1 MTAEFVTQHLALAQ
15 HRSPLSWLSEFNE
28 RGQAR
33 FADAV
38 IPNRKT
44 EAWKYT
50 SLASLTQGD
59 FAHAAPSVDA
69 SMVTLPNIAGIDALR
84 LVVING
90 ELNIEASDAKAL
102 ELIVHFADATQ
113 EQQDQINAL
122 LGTLQGEGGHL
133 FAQLNDANINAGLF
147 LNIPRNQRLKQ
158 PIHICYLTTPNSEK
172 TGFTVNTRLLVNL
185 ETSAEATVIEHYIGD
200 EEQNSFTNAVSEF
213 RVGDNAKLIHYRL
226 QLMTEGALH
235 IGNAHIDLQRD
246 ANYEGFH
253 LGLGTKLT
261 RNDIVVNHNV
271 GGSHSE
277 MAGVYVPKN
286 KQLIDFH
293 TCIEHKAAHCTS
305 NEVFRGIMNDQ
316 SKAVFNGRIQI
327 HRDAQKTLAELSNKN
342 LLLTNTAEINTKPE
356 LEIYADD
363 VKCAHGATVAQLE
376 EKAMFYL
383 QSRGISK
390 ADAKVMLSFGFINE
404 LIDNLP
410 HEAIG
415 DWLRPILA
423 HRFGRSS
430 DLDDQLAQGN

>member
-15 HRSPLSWLSEFNE
+15 HRSPLSWLSALNQ

-38 IPNRKT
+38 IPTRKT

-50 SLASLTQGD
+50 SLASLAQGD

-69 SMVTLPNIAGIDALR
+69 STITLPNITGVNALR

-90 ELNIEASDAKAL
+90 ELNTEVSDAKAL
-102 ELIVHFADATQ
+102 ELIVRFADATQ

-122 LGTLQGEGGHL
+122 LGSAQGEVGHL
-133 FAQLNDANINAGLF
+133 FTQLNDAAINDGLF
-147 LNIPRNQRLKQ
+147 LNIPRNQRLEQ
-158 PIHICYLTTPNSEK
+158 PIHICYLTTPNSEEN
-172 TGFTVNTRLLVNL
+172 GFTVNTRLLVNL

-235 IGNAHIDLQRD
+235 IGSAHIDLQRD

-390 ADAKVMLSFGFINE
+390 AEAKVMLSFGFINE

-423 HRFGRSS
+423 HRFGRDS
-430 DLDDQLAQGN
+430 DLDAQLAQGN

>member
-1 MTAEFVTQHLALAQ
+1 M
-15 HRSPLSWLSEFNE
+15 
-28 RGQAR
+28 
-33 FADAV
+33 
-38 IPNRKT
+38 
-44 EAWKYT
+44 
-50 SLASLTQGD
+50 
-59 FAHAAPSVDA
+59 
-69 SMVTLPNIAGIDALR
+69 
-84 LVVING
+84 
-90 ELNIEASDAKAL
+90 
-102 ELIVHFADATQ
+102 
-113 EQQDQINAL
+113 
-122 LGTLQGEGGHL
+122 
-133 FAQLNDANINAGLF
+133 
-147 LNIPRNQRLKQ
+147 
-158 PIHICYLTTPNSEK
+158 
-172 TGFTVNTRLLVNL
+172 
-185 ETSAEATVIEHYIGD
+185 
-200 EEQNSFTNAVSEF
+200 
-213 RVGDNAKLIHYRL
+213 GDNAKLTHYRL

-235 IGNAHIDLQRD
+235 IGSAHIDLQRD
-246 ANYEGFH
+246 SNYEGFH

-261 RNDIVVNHNV
+261 RNDIVVNHNI

-277 MAGVYVPKN
+277 MTGVYVPKN

-383 QSRGISK
+383 QSRGVSK
-390 ADAKVMLSFGFINE
+390 TEAKVMLSFGFINE

-410 HEAIG
+410 HEAVG

-423 HRFGRSS
+423 QRFGRES
-430 DLDDQLAQGN
+430 DLNDQLAQGN

>member
-1 MTAEFVTQHLALAQ
+1 MTAEFVTQYLALAQ
-15 HRSPLSWLSEFNE
+15 NHSPLTWLSALNE
-28 RGQAR
+28 RGQTR

-38 IPNRKT
+38 VPTRKT

-50 SLASLTQGD
+50 SLASLTKGD
-59 FAHAAPSVDA
+59 FAHPAPSVHTGTA
-69 SMVTLPNIAGIDALR
+69 PSIPGINALR

-90 ELNIEASDAKAL
+90 ELNTEASDAKAL
-102 ELIVHFADATQ
+102 ELIVRFADATQ
-113 EQQDQINAL
+113 EQQAQISEL
-122 LGTLQGEGGHL
+122 LGSVIADRGHL
-133 FAQLNDANINAGLF
+133 FDQLNDAAINDGIF
-147 LNIPRNQRLKQ
+147 LNIPRNQRLEQ
-158 PIHICYLTTPNSEK
+158 PVHICYLTTPNSEDA
-172 TGFTVNTRLLVNL
+172 GFTVNTRLLVNL
-185 ETSAEATVIEHYIGD
+185 DTSAEATVIEHYIG
-200 EEQNSFTNAVSEF
+200 ETEQNSLTNAVSEF

-235 IGNAHIDLQRD
+235 IGSAHIDLQRD
-246 ANYEGFH
+246 ANYQGFH

-261 RNDIVVNHNV
+261 RNDIVVNHNI

-277 MAGVYVPKN
+277 MAGMYVPKN

-376 EKAMFYL
+376 EKAIFYL
-383 QSRGISK
+383 QSRGISHD
-390 ADAKVMLSFGFINE
+390 DAKIMLSFGFINE

-423 HRFGRSS
+423 HRFGRDS
-430 DLDDQLAQGN
+430 DLNEQLAQGN